1 ELSTDNELNVLTMNG
16 MGRLSTLDHLQTNRG
31 FDDGFE
37 WFGGTAQARFLL
49 SSANGDDN
57 FDFQIG
63 YAGRAQ
69 FLLAQ
74 LNNED
79 LQTGAGGGHNGF
91 ECDNNEFI
99 NDALPQSNP
108 TFCNAT
114 LIGPAN
120 SGTVNS
126 DPGGALRGAL
136 FRRGTAGRFQNL
148 IVED

>member
-1 ELSTDNELNVLTMNG
+1 SAEAPGARSQGDWGGLTINGNSQCNLPPGQCNSEGFTPGPDTAWGGNNPADLSAFLRYVRIAFSGIELSTDNELNVLTMNG
-16 MGRLSTLDHLQTNRG
+16 MGRLITLDHLQTNRG

-74 LNNED
+74 LNK
-79 LQTGAGGGHNGF
+79 
-91 ECDNNEFI
+91 
-99 NDALPQSNP
+99 
-108 TFCNAT
+108 
-114 LIGPAN
+114 
-120 SGTVNS
+120 
-126 DPGGALRGAL
+126 
-136 FRRGTAGRFQNL
+136 
-148 IVED
+148 